1 MNIFA
6 QADHDKLEAE
16 RDIAYGLDI
25 EDVDPSDRRLYEDNV
40 VHPYLERLRKEAP
53 VHYHSHSKVGP
64 YWSVTRY
71 KDIRKIDANHAQFSS
86 EPSITFVDSEGSTT
100 NNFIA
105 MDQPKH
111 DAQRIAVAPV
121 TGPRNLAELEPLIR
135 ERVIHIIDELPF
147 DEEFDW
153 VDRVAIELT
162 TQMLATLFDFPFEER
177 RKLTRWSDVTTASVD
192 SGVVESPEARLRELD
207 ECFAHFKVL
216 WGERAKNPVGNDL
229 LSMLLRNEHTRNMPE
244 EEFYGN
250 LLLLIVGGND
260 TTRNS
265 ITGGVVALNQNPD
278 QFEKLKAD
286 HSLITNL
293 VPEVIRWQTPVIYQR
308 RTALEDVDFE
318 GHRISKGDRV
328 AMWYVSGNRDTEV
341 FDNPHVLNLERHNI
355 RAHLS
360 FGFGIHRCMGN
371 RLAEMQLRIVWEE
384 MLKRV
389 DDIQITGDVVRNRSN
404 LIRGYTSL
412 PVTITRKQS

>member
-1 MNIFA
+1 MNPFA
-6 QADHDKLEAE
+6 EADFNKIEAE
-16 RDIAYGLDI
+16 RDIAYGMAI
-25 EDVDPSDRRLYEDNV
+25 EDIDPSDRRLFHDNV
-40 VHPYLERLRKEAP
+40 VYPYLERLRNEAP
-53 VHYHSHSKVGP
+53 ITYHCHSRVGP
-64 YWSVTRY
+64 FWSVTRY
-71 KDIRKIDANHAQFSS
+71 EDIRKIDSNHAQFSS

-100 NNFIA
+100 NNFIS

-135 ERVIHIIDELPF
+135 ERAIRIIDELPYG
-147 DEEFDW
+147 EEFDW
-153 VDRVAIELT
+153 VERVAVELT

-177 RKLTRWSDVTTASVD
+177 SKLTRWSDVTTASVD
-192 SGVVESPEARLRELD
+192 SGLVESPEARMRELD
-207 ECFAHFKVL
+207 ECFAYFKAL
-216 WGERAKNPVGNDL
+216 WQERAKNPVGNDL
-229 LSMLLRNEHTRNMPE
+229 LSMLLRNENTRDMPD

-265 ITGGVVALNQNPD
+265 ISGGVLALNQYPE
-278 QFEKLKAD
+278 QFARLKAD
-286 HSLITNL
+286 HSLISKL

-318 GHRISKGDRV
+318 GHKIAKGDRV
-328 AMWYVSGNRDTEV
+328 AMWYISGNRDPEV
-341 FDNPHVLNLERHNI
+341 FEDAHALNLDRHNI
-355 RAHLS
+355 RSHLS

-389 DDIQITGDVVRNRSN
+389 DDIQISGDVVRYRSN
-404 LIRGYTSL
+404 LIRGYTSI
-412 PVTITRKQS
+412 PVTVTRK